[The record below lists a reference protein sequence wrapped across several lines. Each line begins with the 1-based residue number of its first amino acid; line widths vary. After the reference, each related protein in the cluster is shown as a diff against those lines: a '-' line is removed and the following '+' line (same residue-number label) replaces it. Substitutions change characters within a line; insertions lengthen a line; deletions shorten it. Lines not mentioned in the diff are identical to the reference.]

1 MIGDDS
7 NYIDYNTYF
16 LEKISVW
23 LLESIPYGSNNR
35 GPYNI
40 WMDVLPLDSYDWI
53 STQYIVSFIFPLLY
67 SSPSVWLLRK
77 KHRKM
82 PHCRAK
88 CVGTTRFSRARAL
101 NVACVERWFQIRSS
115 WTIKGSV
122 SIAKSANGIK
132 LTDHNTS
139 NFASHC
145 RHPKIGGKNVLT
157 VLAIATKIS
166 SVTSGS
172 ITKCP

>member
-1 MIGDDS
+1 MIGDDI
-7 NYIDYNTYF
+7 NYVDYNTYF
-16 LEKISVW
+16 SEKNIVR
-23 LLESIPYGSNNR
+23 LLEAIPYGSNNR

-40 WMDVLPLDSYDWI
+40 LMDVLPFDSYYWI

-67 SSPSVWLLRK
+67 SSPSVWLWRK
-77 KHRKM
+77 KQRKM
-82 PHCRAK
+82 PHCQDK
-88 CVGTTRFSRARAL
+88 SGGTMRFSRARAR

-115 WTIKGSV
+115 WTTKGSV
-122 SIAKSANGIK
+122 SIVKSVNVIR

-157 VLAIATKIS
+157 VLAIATKTS

-172 ITKCP
+172 TTKCP